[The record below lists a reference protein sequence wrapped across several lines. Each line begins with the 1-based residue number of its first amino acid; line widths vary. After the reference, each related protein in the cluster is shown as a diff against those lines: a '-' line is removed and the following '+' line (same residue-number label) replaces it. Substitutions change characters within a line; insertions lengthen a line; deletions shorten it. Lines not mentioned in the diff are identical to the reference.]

1 MRIAYF
7 GTPEFAVPSL
17 ERLSGAGHRL
27 LVVTQ
32 PSRPQ
37 GRGLHPMASPVGRR
51 AAELGWPVLERATLR
66 DEVASGPLLEFAPEI
81 VVVVAFGLI
90 LRRPLLEL
98 APLGAVNLHPS
109 RLPRHRGVAPIPWT
123 ILTGD
128 RTTAVTTMR
137 MDEGIDTGDV
147 LQMTPVD
154 VLPEEN
160 AIELGGRLALLGA
173 DLVQDTVIGL
183 AQGELTSHPQAAAGA
198 TYAPRLEKVH
208 GHLDWTRP
216 GDFLARQVRAMA
228 GWPGARAQLGS
239 EVLAIHGAREIS
251 GSVAGASPGVVT
263 ALDREGIQVATGG
276 GELLLTAV
284 QAAGKR
290 PLNALDYARGR
301 RLEPGARF
309 TSLEGAG
316 TLYETLAAVERGEG
330 WPVRRSSGGTGKAGA
345 ENVGTG
351 NAGAEN
357 ARGQ

>member
-7 GTPEFAVPSL
+7 GTPEFAIPTL

-51 AAELGWPVLERATLR
+51 AAELGWPVLERDTLR
-66 DEVASGPLLEFAPEI
+66 GEGAGSPLIEFAPEI

-147 LQMTPVD
+147 LQMMPVD

-160 AIELGGRLALLGA
+160 AIELGGRLAILGA
-173 DLVQDTVIGL
+173 DLVQDTVTGL
-183 AQGELTSHPQAAAGA
+183 AQGKLASHPQPAAGA

-216 GDFLARQVRAMA
+216 ADFLARQVRAMA
-228 GWPGARAQLGS
+228 GWPGARAQLGP
-239 EVLAIHGAREIS
+239 EVLAIHGARDIP
-251 GSVAGASPGVVT
+251 GAADGASPGVVT
-263 ALDREGIQVATGG
+263 ALDREGIQVATGAG
-276 GELLLTAV
+276 GLLLTAV

-290 PLNALDYARGR
+290 PLSALDYARGR

-330 WPVRRSSGGTGKAGA
+330 WPERRSAGGAGKAGA
-345 ENVGTG
+345 ENAGTG
-351 NAGAEN
+351 NAGAGN
-357 ARGQ
+357 AHGQ